1 MRNFVSIVG
10 LLTII
15 FLSPLTAFS
24 ETDWRPYIEPA
35 DQIFPSLIIAMAN
48 LEVKNTLKINELGDA
63 NGLVGIEIKSPAN
76 NCLVKI
82 VVTCRGLM
90 EESTYEAE
98 LSNAGTTYT
107 ILPNIAW
114 DYEALRNLKQPCP
127 VNMVFDVLINGKSIG
142 RKIKKVRVRSINDC
156 PIFYKDSKRGKTY
169 DMKWMFAAYVNED
182 HPMVDKI
189 LHEALTLG
197 IVDSF
202 TGYQGN
208 DQKQVY
214 LQVYSIW
221 NIMQRKGL
229 KYSSITQTS
238 SHSDSV
244 VSQHVRF
251 INESVGNA
259 QANCVDGSV
268 LFASILRKIGI
279 KPVLVLIPGHCF
291 VGFYIDEN
299 KSKIA
304 CLETTM
310 MGMVN
315 LNRFVEK
322 NLLSKLLGMKSK
334 QDASMQ
340 TFIAAIEKGNSEFNN
355 NLTKFADKD
364 SAWGSIEIDSA
375 REIGI
380 MPIVSISGEAK

>member
-1 MRNFVSIVG
+1 
-10 LLTII
+10 
-15 FLSPLTAFS
+15 
-24 ETDWRPYIEPA
+24 
-35 DQIFPSLIIAMAN
+35 
-48 LEVKNTLKINELGDA
+48 
-63 NGLVGIEIKSPAN
+63 
-76 NCLVKI
+76 
-82 VVTCRGLM
+82 M